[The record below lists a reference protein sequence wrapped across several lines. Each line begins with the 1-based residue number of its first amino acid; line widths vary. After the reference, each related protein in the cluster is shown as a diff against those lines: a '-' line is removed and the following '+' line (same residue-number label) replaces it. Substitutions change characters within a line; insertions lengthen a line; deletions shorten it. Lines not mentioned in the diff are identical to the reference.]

1 MTAERKTALIAG
13 ATGAVAKRLVE
24 QLCAAGW
31 EVIGLCRNVPAEA
44 KTARYI
50 AVDLYDGDGLRRALA
65 KERTVTHAFYASR
78 ARHGEGG
85 VESVAENVAMLRH
98 LIDAVEAGCPKLE
111 HIHLVEGAKWY
122 GIHLGAFPTPAL
134 EDDPRHMPPNFYYD
148 QEDLLRARQQGRP
161 WTWSVSRP
169 NVVCD
174 FAPERPRNL
183 TSIIGAYAAICKEL
197 GLALDF
203 PGQPGH
209 YRALTEVT
217 DAALLAQAMTFM
229 ATTPACRNEAFNI
242 TNGDV
247 YRWERMWPLV
257 AEHFGLKVGVVRP
270 LLLADWMKDKAAV
283 WDRIVARYGLVPNK
297 LEDVALWGFAD
308 FVFRQSYDVIS
319 SNTKLR
325 LAGFHH
331 MRETREMFFSQL
343 AQYREARI
351 IP

>member
-1 MTAERKTALIAG
+1 MTRTGRTALIAG

-24 QLCAAGW
+24 HLSAASW
-31 EVIGLCRNVPAEA
+31 EVIGLCRNVPAETA
-44 KTARYI
+44 AARYI

-65 KERTVTHAFYASR
+65 NERAVTHVFYASR

-85 VESVAENVAMLRH
+85 VESVEENVAMLRH

-148 QEDLLRARQQGRP
+148 QEDLLRARQMGRR

-183 TSIIGAYAAICKEL
+183 TSIIAAYAAICKEL

-217 DAALLAQAMTFM
+217 DATLLAQAMAFM
-229 ATTPACRNEAFNI
+229 ATAPACRNQAFNI

-257 AEHFGLKVGVVRP
+257 AEYFGLKVGAIRP
-270 LLLADWMKDKAAV
+270 LVLADWMKDKGPV
-283 WDRIVARYGLVPNK
+283 WDRIVARHGLVPNK

-319 SNTKLR
+319 SNIKLR

-331 MRETREMFFSQL
+331 MRETREMFFSQFG
-343 AQYREARI
+343 QYREARI
-351 IP
+351 LP